1 MFILSEQG
9 TGSVHSK
16 ESSISEIDEAM
27 ALAAINSF
35 NTYVYRKPRKR
46 KDMELEYE
54 EIELYSK

>member
-1 MFILSEQG
+1 M
-9 TGSVHSK
+9 K

>member
-1 MFILSEQG
+1 MSEQG